1 MPSPIP
7 NANYAIDLDVN
18 KPGETTQV
26 GCVNC
31 LLEGTH
37 APQEIIYYY
46 GGYSMCM
53 RHVQNALQKAQNPT
67 HVS

>member
-7 NANYAIDLDVN
+7 NPLYGDVN
-18 KPGETTQV
+18 KPNGTTQT

-31 LLEGTH
+31 LRDGVH

-46 GGYSMCM
+46 GGYSLCM
-53 RHVQNALQKAQNPT
+53 SHVQQALTPAQNAANA
-67 HVS
+67 S

>member
-7 NANYAIDLDVN
+7 NPLYGAVN
-18 KPGETTQV
+18 NPTGTSQV
-26 GCVNC
+26 ACVHC
-31 LLEGTH
+31 LRDGVH

-46 GGYSMCM
+46 GGYSLCM
-53 RHVQNALQKAQNPT
+53 SHVQQALTPAQNVS